1 MQRPLP
7 PQKCLE
13 KIKVNLEVSGQK
25 WETLEPEIHQVSR
38 SPVPRGKKYDYPN
51 SSFEYWRGKKPKSV
65 GGKEFVK
72 KIRRKIA
79 GRGLR
84 QTKRREEVE

>member
-1 MQRPLP
+1 MQIITSTKMSR
-7 PQKCLE
+7 

-38 SPVPRGKKYDYPN
+38 SPVPRGKKYDYPS
-51 SSFEYWRGKKPKSV
+51 SSFEYWQGKNQKRGGNRICEKKT
-65 GGKEFVK
+65 
-72 KIRRKIA
+72 RRKIA

-84 QTKRREEVE
+84 QTKRHEEVE